1 MKEEFL
7 VMAGIDWGSRE
18 HQVCALDPEGTVLLE
33 RRIAH
38 DAAVLGELA
47 SCLVEQAGGDAS
59 KVAIA
64 IEVPHGVIVETL
76 LERGLT
82 IFAINPKQLDRFRD
96 RFSMAGAKDDRRD
109 ALVLADALRTDR
121 HAFTRVSS
129 SSPHIV
135 EMREEGRIHEELR
148 EQFVQAANRLRAQIE
163 RFYPQILAVADTTE
177 PWMWALIEKAPTPA
191 AAQRLRPTQVKK
203 LLHKHRIRRIKA
215 DEVLEALRSPAFH
228 VAPGSA
234 EAATRHIQV
243 LIEQL
248 RLLHHQRE
256 HCQNQLEALLQ
267 RCIKD
272 RPEPSAS
279 SSTGALRPE
288 PSDAEILLS
297 MPGAGTVV
305 GASLLSE
312 AGAPLTDRNLAMLR
326 AVCGVAPV
334 TKRSGK
340 SLIVV
345 RRYACNSRLRNACH
359 YLAFN
364 AIRCDLR
371 SRDHYAQLRAAGHTH
386 GRALRGVA
394 DRLLAVLIAMLK
406 SRTLY
411 DASRRQPCSEAA

>member
-18 HQVCALDPEGTVLLE
+18 HQVCALDPDRTILLE

-47 SCLVEQAGGDAS
+47 SSLIEQAGGDPS

-76 LERGLT
+76 LERGLA

-121 HAFTRVSS
+121 HAFARVSP

-191 AAQRLRPTQVKK
+191 AARRLRRTQVEK
-203 LLHKHRIRRIKA
+203 LLRAHRIRRIDA
-215 DEVLEALRSPAFH
+215 AGVLKALRSPAFH

-234 EAATRHIQV
+234 EAATRHIKV

-256 HCQNQLEALLQ
+256 HCQHQLEALLR
-267 RCIKD
+267 RCTED
-272 RPEPSAS
+272 HTETSG
-279 SSTGALRPE
+279 SSTGAPRPE
-288 PSDAEILLS
+288 RSDAEILLS
-297 MPGAGTVV
+297 LPGVGTVV
-305 GASLLSE
+305 GAALLSE
-312 AGAPLTDRNLAMLR
+312 AGTPLTNRNLAMLR

-340 SLIVV
+340 SLTVV
-345 RRYACNSRLRNACH
+345 RRYACNSRLRNSCH

-364 AIRCDLR
+364 AVR
-371 SRDHYAQLRAAGHTH
+371 SDHHSHDHYARLRAAGHTH

-394 DRLLAVLIAMLK
+394 DRLLAVLIAMLQ

-411 DASRRQPCSEAA
+411 DASRRQSSCEAA